1 MKKTWTKAVSLL
13 LALLMTLSLVACG
26 GNNDTGT
33 PSNTDTPTN
42 TGTPSNTDTPSASE
56 PSAPIA
62 EGAGY
67 EYIAANV
74 PKLSEEKI
82 SFKLVAYQEVSQ
94 IDYNNMEFFKA
105 LEAATNVHIDFE
117 CFPAS
122 TYNDQKNIMLT
133 TGDYPDG
140 YFGYQTLGMA
150 DLNEYGPMGVFIP
163 VDDLID
169 QYCPNYKKNVL
180 EAFPTMDGMTTA
192 LSDGKKYSWGTINES
207 PVRDYPDNLYINKQ
221 WLDNLNL
228 EVPTTMEEY
237 YDVLKA
243 FKEQDANGNGDP
255 NDEIPYTFLA
265 INHINGYGSFF
276 GAYGRA
282 EAFNNAGAALN
293 HFIVEDGKVIYEPV
307 TEEWKTAVKELGKF
321 VQDGLW
327 DQEGFVQD
335 GDMYTGK
342 LTSPAAIVGSA
353 YTWSASSFGDNSDQY
368 IPLAPLKATATS
380 QPPQVHKRQNHV
392 SFLATGFSITNKCK
406 NPEILAQWVDLF
418 YDEAMTILAYRG
430 PQRVTEIDA
439 NGVFHYDETPAAD
452 GAAFGTVTMN
462 ESPFDGTPKCMT
474 NDIFI
479 NKLITESMPNDKADV
494 IAEYYINQPAS
505 VTLPNMQY
513 TDEESILVSDYGT
526 SIQNYVEGC
535 LADWMLGNKDID
547 ADWDGYLA
555 QLETLKLQEF
565 IAAQQSAYDRTVG
578 K

>member
-1 MKKTWTKAVSLL
+1 MKRNHWTKATALL
-13 LALLMTLSLVACG
+13 LALIMTLALVACG
-26 GNNDTGT
+26 NNS
-33 PSNTDTPTN
+33 SNTPDPAPSAPSDTT
-42 TGTPSNTDTPSASE
+42 TTTPPANASE

-82 SFKLVAYQEVSQ
+82 SFKLVAYQEVAQ

-122 TYNDQKNIMLT
+122 SYNDQKNLMLT

-140 YFGYQTLGMA
+140 YFGYNTLAMS

-180 EAFPTMDGMTTA
+180 ETYPTMDGMTTA
-192 LSDGKKYSWGTINES
+192 LSDGKKYSWGTVNES

-265 INHINGYGSFF
+265 INHINGYGGFF
-276 GAYGRA
+276 GAYGHA
-282 EAFNNAGAALN
+282 EAFNNAGAPLN
-293 HFIVEDGKVIYEPV
+293 HFVVEDGKVIYEPI

-342 LTSPAAIVGSA
+342 LNSDPAIVGSA
-353 YTWSASSFGDNSDQY
+353 YCWGSSFGDANNDQY

-380 QPPQVHKRQNHV
+380 DPARVHKRQNHV
-392 SFLATGFSITNKCK
+392 SFQGTGFSITNKCEH
-406 NPEILAQWVDLF
+406 PEILAQWVDLF
-418 YDEAMTILAYRG
+418 YDEAITILSYRG

-439 NGVFHYDETPAAD
+439 NGVFYYDETPTAD
-452 GAAFGTVTMN
+452 GANFDTITKN
-462 ESPFDGTPKCMT
+462 ESPYDGAPMCMT

-479 NKLITESMPNDKADV
+479 NKIHSETITNQKADV

-513 TDEESILVSDYGT
+513 TDEESQLVSDYGT
-526 SIQNYVEGC
+526 AIQNYVESC

-555 QLETLKLQEF
+555 QLEALKLQDF
-565 IAAQQSAYDRTVG
+565 IGVMQAAYDRTTG